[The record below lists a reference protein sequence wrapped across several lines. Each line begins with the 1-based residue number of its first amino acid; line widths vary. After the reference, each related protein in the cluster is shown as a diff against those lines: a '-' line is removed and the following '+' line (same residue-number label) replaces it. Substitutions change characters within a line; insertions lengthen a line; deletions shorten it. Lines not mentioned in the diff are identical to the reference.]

1 MERLLRTFFVLLC
14 TCIIILSMFRY
25 VLFPLLMFF
34 TFHAHYTSDCT
45 PNFPKN
51 RYLEMNNWDLEA
63 AMQNAKDDIAWE
75 KSQQQPPPPP
85 KKELEDISSL
95 ALEAHIAIPVTTT
108 TSVKKKKKNIELELG
123 SVTAKK
129 QEQRN
134 PLTTTKKQ
142 MKGLFRPL
150 LPR

>member
-1 MERLLRTFFVLLC
+1 
-14 TCIIILSMFRY
+14 
-25 VLFPLLMFF
+25 
-34 TFHAHYTSDCT
+34 
-45 PNFPKN
+45 
-51 RYLEMNNWDLEA
+51 MNNWDLEA

-123 SVTAKK
+123 SVTAKVCISRVLYQHACVYLCCK
-129 QEQRN
+129 
-134 PLTTTKKQ
+134 LSA
-142 MKGLFRPL
+142 
-150 LPR
+150 